1 MLTAHGD
8 ALHHDHTAVYADDA
22 AWDDRLVRDIL
33 KPTEHPHGH
42 AAFTS
47 ILFAPKAPMNFEG
60 YLERVKAPI
69 LMLYGAQDPWVT
81 PSWGQKAKR
90 QRPDARYIEISP
102 AGHCPHHEAP
112 EAVNT
117 LVGEWIA
124 ELEEGGGGSAAEVPK
139 EKGGVRVFKEAVT
152 GKEVTAVV
160 QDGQPRD
167 FVEWLVASII
177 LR

>member
-1 MLTAHGD
+1 M
-8 ALHHDHTAVYADDA
+8 YADDA
-22 AWDDRLVRDIL
+22 AWDERLVKDIL
-33 KPTEHPHGH
+33 KPTEHRHGH

-47 ILFAPKAPMNFEG
+47 ILFAPKAPLNFEG

-69 LMLYGAQDPWVT
+69 LMLYGANDPWVT

-112 EAVNT
+112 ETVNT
-117 LVGEWIA
+117 LVSEWVA
-124 ELEEGGGGSAAEVPK
+124 ELEQGKVGGGDGATPR
-139 EKGGVRVFKEAVT
+139 EKGGSVRVFREAVT
-152 GKEVTAVV
+152 GKEVTATY
-160 QDGQPRD
+160 QDGQPRNL
-167 FVEWLVASII
+167 VEWLVASTI

>member
-1 MLTAHGD
+1 
-8 ALHHDHTAVYADDA
+8 
-22 AWDDRLVRDIL
+22 
-33 KPTEHPHGH
+33 
-42 AAFTS
+42 
-47 ILFAPKAPMNFEG
+47 MNFEG

-112 EAVNT
+112 ETVNT

-124 ELEEGGGGSAAEVPK
+124 ELEEEQGQGQGAGSAAQEK
-139 EKGGVRVFKEAVT
+139 EKEKDKGGVRVFKEAVT
-152 GKEVTAVV
+152 RKEVTAVV

-167 FVEWLVASII
+167 FVEWLVASTI